1 MSMFDKAKEFLNTEK
16 GEEISD
22 QILDKVADAAESKLG
37 ADKSE
42 QIRSAREQ
50 IDARVGNEGAAGV
63 GEEPAQP
70 AEPVAE

>member
-1 MSMFDKAKEFLNTEK
+1 MSMFDKAKEFLNTDK

-22 QILDKVADAAESKLG
+22 QILDKAAEAAEAKLG

-50 IDARVGNEGAAGV
+50 IDSRIGNEGAAGAQ
-63 GEEPAQP
+63 EEPAQP
-70 AEPVAE
+70 SEPVAE